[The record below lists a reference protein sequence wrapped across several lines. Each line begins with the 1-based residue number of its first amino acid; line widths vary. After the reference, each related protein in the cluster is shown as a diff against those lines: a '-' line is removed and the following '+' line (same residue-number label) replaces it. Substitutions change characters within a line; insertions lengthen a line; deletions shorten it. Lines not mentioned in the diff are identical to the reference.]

1 MTHDQL
7 AAFAAVATEGT
18 FTLAS
23 RRLHKSQSA
32 ISKLVRNL
40 EAELGVE
47 LFNRAEY
54 RATLT
59 DAGQA
64 LLERA
69 LSVLEQ
75 VRELESFGRSLA
87 GTHEPI
93 VRLAIDAITP
103 LGRVLDVLRA
113 AGQQFPR
120 VRLELS
126 TEHMGGVVEA
136 LEEARVDIAVTSRA
150 EVDPRVLEVAPFAH
164 VAISAVA
171 HKDHP
176 VARAPAPVPSN
187 LLRAYPQIVLSDSAR
202 KNLGPSINVLE
213 AGLRWNVT
221 DVAAKKEI
229 ILAGMGW
236 GGLPRHRVESELRR
250 GTLVELSVREFRA
263 DSIALFLVRR
273 RDRAA
278 GVVARALWA
287 GLLEVAPADDT
298 SSQGKTRGRPT
309 SPARGAREAAGPR
322 PTRAGARQRS
332 GRRRA

>member
-18 FTLAS
+18 FTLAA

-47 LFNRAEY
+47 LFNRSEY

-59 DAGQA
+59 DAGQT

-69 LSVLEQ
+69 LSVLDQ
-75 VRELESFGRSLA
+75 VRELESLGRALA

-113 AGQQFPR
+113 AGREFPR

-126 TEHMGGVVEA
+126 TEHMGGAVEA

-150 EVDPRVLEVAPFAH
+150 QVDPRVLEVEPFAH
-164 VAISAVA
+164 VAIAAVA

-176 VARAPAPVPSN
+176 VARARGPVPASV
-187 LLRAYPQIVLSDSAR
+187 LRAHPQIVLSDSAR
-202 KNLGPSINVLE
+202 KNLGPSINVIE
-213 AGLRWNVT
+213 AGLRWNVS

-236 GGLPRHRVESELRR
+236 GGLPRHGIARELAR

-263 DSIALFLVRR
+263 NSIALFLVRR
-273 RDRAA
+273 RDHAA

-287 GLLEVAPADDT
+287 GLLRAAHPGDT
-298 SSQGKTRGRPT
+298 
-309 SPARGAREAAGPR
+309 
-322 PTRAGARQRS
+322 PTRSR
-332 GRRRA
+332 RRRA